1 MKKLMLALAA
11 LALMATAGFASTGVA
26 VMWSTAYGIYDHAAG
41 DLTSTTTGG
50 ILDSYGITWQLI
62 YSINGVAE
70 APDASNG
77 ANGWVSLTGDDTVW
91 ATRTF
96 SQDSGSA
103 SDGTE
108 WDLFVY
114 YVSGDQQYINTAWL
128 AGDVG
133 YIYQRVYEGA
143 PAELSYYF
151 DSTPVALDADPITV
165 QENYTE
171 GSSSASA
178 GVQPDQQIPSAPIP
192 EPATMALLGLGA
204 LTMAIRRRRA

>member
-11 LALMATAGFASTGVA
+11 LALLATAGFAATGVS
-26 VMWSTAYGIYDHAAG
+26 VQWTTAYGIYDHAAV

-50 ILDSYGITWQLI
+50 ILDSYAITWQLI
-62 YSINGVAE
+62 YSVNSVAE

-77 ANGWVSLTGDDTVW
+77 ANGWVSLTGDDEVW

-96 SQDSGSA
+96 VQDDGSA

-114 YVSGDQQYINTAWL
+114 FAGTGDIQYNDTTWL

-133 YIYQRVYEGA
+133 YIFQRVFEGT
-143 PAELSYYF
+143 PAVNSWYF
-151 DSTPVALDADPITV
+151 DSTPVALDADPVTY
-165 QENYTE
+165 QESYIE
-171 GSSSASA
+171 GSPSASE
-178 GVQPDQQIPSAPIP
+178 GVQPDQQMGGAVP
-192 EPATMALLGLGA
+192 EPATMGLLGLGA
-204 LTMAIRRRRA
+204 LVMAIRRRRA

>member
-11 LALMATAGFASTGVA
+11 LALMATAGFAATGVA

>member
-1 MKKLMLALAA
+1 MKKLMVALAA
-11 LALMATAGFASTGVA
+11 LALLATAGFAATGVA
-26 VMWSTAYGIYDHAAG
+26 IQWDTAWGIYDHAAV

-50 ILDSYGITWQLI
+50 ILDSYAITWQLI
-62 YSINGVAE
+62 YSVNSVAE

-77 ANGWVSLTGDDTVW
+77 ANGWVSLTGDDEVW

-96 SQDSGSA
+96 VQDDGSA

-114 YVSGDQQYINTAWL
+114 FAGTGDIQYNDTTWA

-133 YIYQRVYEGA
+133 YIFQRVFEGA
-143 PAELSYYF
+143 PAAGSWYF

-165 QENYTE
+165 QENYME

-178 GVQPDQQIPSAPIP
+178 GVQPNQQINGAVP
-192 EPATMALLGLGA
+192 EPATMGLLGLGA
-204 LTMAIRRRRA
+204 LVMAIRRRRA